1 MRPGDMLR
9 ALLLAAAL
17 SAVALGARAPEL
29 EQRSP
34 AAQQLAAELGELQQ
48 HLAAH
53 NGARAGRVRPSVTD
67 LAEAGVTLSKMSA
80 LLSKVAAGPYKQAAT
95 ELLEAP
101 GRAASRLRS
110 INCAEEGA
118 YIAGRVVKAWM
129 GPVCLLKL
137 PFNNLTVQHFCG
149 AEGNYTV
156 DGTTLKTGGGTA
168 NEAGVNPA
176 CFTAIWYMAP
186 SWPTTACDS
195 IIAQYPI
202 NAENDLPDNWTAGA
216 PQVPAACKA
225 ALGIPC
231 AADQDPH
238 PDCTSQFVTDVL
250 MPAVGASFNTDQSY
264 TGNRAALEAQLGRV
278 CSMTGSATESSCG
291 EDSPMAIL
299 SKLSR
304 RYNDK
309 PGVSTCP
316 VSFFGTNLTAGQL
329 ILYGDMANLACIK
342 EDNDYCLPKV
352 LGGASPFTA
361 MQSGPPT
368 DTALYQQMCDPC
380 VYKYMEGACLRLAC
394 VQGCSMRIGNG
405 CMHADSWSIWPRHH
419 AESAHFCRH
428 DARPL
433 EDVGSCEWWL
443 TERPGPRRH
452 GVSRPHVQDDVRSR
466 SAGRLLFDEN

>member
-95 ELLEAP
+95 ELLEAS

-110 INCAEEGA
+110 VNCAEEGA

-129 GPVCLLKL
+129 GPFCRQ

-149 AEGNYTV
+149 AE
-156 DGTTLKTGGGTA
+156 TGGGTA

-186 SWPTTACDS
+186 YWPTTACDS
-195 IIAQYPI
+195 IIAQYP
-202 NAENDLPDNWTAGA
+202 PDNFTAGA
-216 PQVPAACKA
+216 PQVPAACKT

-238 PDCTSQFVTDVL
+238 PDCKSPFVNNVL
-250 MPAVGASFNTDQSY
+250 MPAVGASFSTNQSD
-264 TGNRAALEAQLGRV
+264 TGNLTALKAQLGRV

-316 VSFFGTNLTAGQL
+316 VSFFGSNLAAGQL

-342 EDNDYCLPKV
+342 EDDDYCLPKV

-368 DTALYQQMCDPC
+368 DLALYEQMCDPC
-380 VYKYMEGACLRLAC
+380 VYKYTEGACMRLAC

-433 EDVGSCEWWL
+433 EDVGSYEWWL